1 MSMQKITGPMAAEL
15 VKRMLEDGEVDSLEE
30 AVCAVFEVADAINR
44 AIESGIP
51 EERIKDILRNSV
63 LPLS

>member
-1 MSMQKITGPMAAEL
+1 MQKITGPMAAEL

-51 EERIKDILRNSV
+51 EKRIKDILRNSV
-63 LPLS
+63 LPMS

>member
-1 MSMQKITGPMAAEL
+1 MKKITGPMAAEL

-44 AIESGIP
+44 AIEYSIP
-51 EERIKDILRNSV
+51 EETIKEILRNSV
-63 LPLS
+63 LPMS

>member
-1 MSMQKITGPMAAEL
+1 MQKITGPMAAEL

-30 AVCAVFEVADAINR
+30 AVCAVFEVADSINR

-51 EERIKDILRNSV
+51 EETIKEILRNSV
-63 LPLS
+63 LPLN